1 MGTTTV
7 LVGACVCEMCIY
19 MRARGPC
26 KGNEFLRHE
35 SFPCAPLPPRR
46 ITCVEGVIAVRPLS
60 MYNMHAHTHPRPTT
74 DDNTT
79 RDDHRCTY
87 TLRKD
92 SRREATNDE

>member
-7 LVGACVCEMCIY
+7 LVGACV
-19 MRARGPC
+19 RARGPC

-35 SFPCAPLPPRR
+35 SFPCAPLPPRSR
-46 ITCVEGVIAVRPLS
+46 ITCVEGVIASRPLS
-60 MYNMHAHTHPRPTT
+60 IYNMHAHTHPRPAT